1 MQTDR
6 TITMHPAAAKLTH
19 GRSVCLTQLHNPWP
33 TYCIWMRLC
42 LVHWSPF
49 ELLLY
54 CRHTKISWVHRK
66 VPLTV
71 REITLVGLNLLLSN
85 VVKAVFVNVGVF
97 FPFWGTVRLFLKVLQ
112 KLCHVYFMCITY
124 FLKFI
129 ITTEH
134 FLHWKLTFVC
144 RYCCVL
150 HSHQGQNRKTCY
162 QCRTCWHLYYPAHF
176 CKSKNTF
183 SCQGQ

>member
-19 GRSVCLTQLHNPWP
+19 GRSVCVTQLHNPWP

-85 VVKAVFVNVGVF
+85 VVKAVFVNVGGF
-97 FPFWGTVRLFLKVLQ
+97 FPPFWGTVRLFLKVWH
-112 KLCHVYFMCITY
+112 KLLPCLLYVHNIFFYVYYYNRAFSS
-124 FLKFI
+124 LEARHI
-129 ITTEH
+129 I
-134 FLHWKLTFVC
+134 C
-144 RYCCVL
+144 M
-150 HSHQGQNRKTCY
+150 
-162 QCRTCWHLYYPAHF
+162 
-176 CKSKNTF
+176 
-183 SCQGQ
+183 